1 MEIKVIKADKA
12 LIKELKMDTW
22 PVWESPVTEFD
33 WHYDDNE
40 TCLFL
45 EGSVTVVGGASETA
59 IKAGDIV
66 VFPRGLSCRWK
77 VHKAVKKHY
86 FFGPVAEKLAAR

>member
-1 MEIKVIKADKA
+1 MEIKVVKADKA
-12 LIKELKMDTW
+12 LIKELGMDAW
-22 PVWESPVTEFD
+22 PVWQSPVTEFD

-45 EGSVTVVGGASETA
+45 EGSVTVTGGAPETS

-66 VFPRGLSCRWK
+66 VFPKGLTCRWK
-77 VHKAVKKHY
+77 VREAVRKRY
-86 FFGPVAEKLAAR
+86 FFGPVPEKLK